1 MIHMYIIVV
10 NLQMGDFFFPSI
22 KVYIIYIHLVASSRT
37 HHLARSRH
45 TTSSMNR
52 NVTSSTSRN
61 PTVGTYRN
69 PNCGG
74 TRQTSPGRCMTSWNP
89 PGRCNPRGHA
99 SMGNSELPNTEVA
112 DYAARGQLGECG
124 SLCVYTCMSVL
135 PVSPV
140 RSPSSHTKKTIDLV
154 RFSSE
159 SMAFRGNPTC
169 FWSETLA
176 FSVAYHTI
184 RSGSS
189 AGSSA
194 VKVSCKSCGMSRN
207 GFKLRAG

>member
-1 MIHMYIIVV
+1 MAPIEIRLLALIEIPIVEV
-10 NLQMGDFFFPSI
+10 LTGPVLAGARPARTLQAGAEP
-22 KVYIIYIHLVASSRT
+22 
-37 HHLARSRH
+37 
-45 TTSSMNR
+45 
-52 NVTSSTSRN
+52 
-61 PTVGTYRN
+61 P
-69 PNCGG
+69 G
-74 TRQTSPGRCMTSWNP
+74 TRQWSTRLI
-89 PGRCNPRGHA
+89 A
-99 SMGNSELPNTEVA
+99 ELPNTEVA

-140 RSPSSHTKKTIDLV
+140 RSPSSHTKKTIVLV
-154 RFSSE
+154 GFSSE
-159 SMAFRGNPTC
+159 SMAFSGNPTC